1 MNRIFLLVL
10 SLVAVVACAQ
20 NTSKDYEKDHVR
32 LTLNDGK
39 IIEGYIQ
46 KYWIDG
52 KLFKRMNTT
61 FVMSPLADGKNA
73 VSYDADKVQSIDF
86 LVSSEAG
93 SKYDHLES
101 LQVTNP
107 STFKPKNVRR
117 QFVYKEG
124 EGKSGSVYW
133 WNGVDSQNM
142 QLGKINISTIY
153 GFRMRGD
160 EVVVPFMTGNV
171 ISLNAMR
178 IRYKKTHPGF
188 VDYVDKRV
196 LKGGKR
202 LWDAIASDPM
212 LFVKICDNY
221 FANN

>member
-86 LVSSEAG
+86 LVPSEAG
-93 SKYDHLES
+93 SK
-101 LQVTNP
+101 
-107 STFKPKNVRR
+107 
-117 QFVYKEG
+117 
-124 EGKSGSVYW
+124 
-133 WNGVDSQNM
+133 
-142 QLGKINISTIY
+142 
-153 GFRMRGD
+153 
-160 EVVVPFMTGNV
+160 
-171 ISLNAMR
+171 
-178 IRYKKTHPGF
+178 
-188 VDYVDKRV
+188 
-196 LKGGKR
+196 
-202 LWDAIASDPM
+202 
-212 LFVKICDNY
+212 
-221 FANN
+221 